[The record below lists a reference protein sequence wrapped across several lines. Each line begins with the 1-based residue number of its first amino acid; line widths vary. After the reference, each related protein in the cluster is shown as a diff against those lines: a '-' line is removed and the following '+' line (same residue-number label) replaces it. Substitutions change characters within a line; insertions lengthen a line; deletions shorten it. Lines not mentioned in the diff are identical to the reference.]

1 VLELLFQSQLLKQ
14 HHNLI
19 KMGFKRLE
27 VDDFVVSAQAQTAT
41 CWTGNVPALTQFYTQ
56 SNQVNGASGVYY
68 VTAFNENATAS
79 NSQAQFEIAYGNQ
92 NGGGALAFNQTAA
105 PGVSPA
111 STIYGQYRTLV
122 LEDENSSFS
131 FGGVTGSSIYVI
143 SVERARYKQALFPG
157 SLNLTLSGSN
167 NTILKLTDDSNMVQ
181 VPTYYGTTRAYQ
193 IISGSNG
200 YSYNSASGGSGYTST
215 VGSYGLFLPDIAT
228 LLLNGSALDLNSA
241 EGLNLQTVTTTNTN
255 GNNPLKLLNVMQRG
269 AYFALNSE
277 ETITSDYVFVRA
289 RNSEFNYSEN
299 PSYISGSTGQ
309 VIYNYFINNPQ
320 TYMTTVGLYNDSNEL
335 LAVAKLSK
343 PLNKDFT
350 KEALIRVK
358 LDF

>member
-1 VLELLFQSQLLKQ
+1 
-14 HHNLI
+14 
-19 KMGFKRLE
+19 MGFKRLE
-27 VDDFVVSAQAQTAT
+27 VDDFVVSAQAQTST
-41 CWTGNVPALTQFYTQ
+41 CWTGNVPALTNFYTQ

-68 VTAFNENATAS
+68 VTVFNENATAS

-122 LEDENSSFS
+122 LEDENSPFS
-131 FGGVTGSSIYVI
+131 FGGVTGSSIYAI

-157 SLNLTLSGSN
+157 SLSLTLSGSN

-181 VPTYYGTTRAYQ
+181 IPTYYGTTRAYQ
-193 IISGSNG
+193 IISGSDG
-200 YSYNSASGGSGYTST
+200 YSYNSASGGSGYTSDS
-215 VGSYGLFLPDIAT
+215 GSYGLFLPDIAT
-228 LLLNGSALDLNSA
+228 LLLNGSALDLNSNQ
-241 EGLNLQTVTTTNTN
+241 GLNLQTITSTNTN
-255 GNNPLKLLNVMQRG
+255 GSNPLKLLNVMQEG
-269 AYFALNSE
+269 AFFALNSE
-277 ETITSDYVFVRA
+277 ETITSDFVFVRA